1 VITSPA
7 VSGLEIGPSGIF
19 RGVVLSE
26 YVGDVVWLC
35 SDAEVALALANSLV
49 RILFFASAW
58 RRRRSSFS
66 TFGGPQLGFV
76 GIIASDFSFLARS
89 TGL

>member
-7 VSGLEIGPSGIF
+7 VSGPEIDPSGVP

-26 YVGDVVWLC
+26 YVGDVIWLC
-35 SDAEVALALANSLV
+35 SDAEVAFALAHSLV
-49 RILFFASAW
+49 RILFFASVW
-58 RRRRSSFS
+58 RRRRSSLKML
-66 TFGGPQLGFV
+66 GGPQLV
-76 GIIASDFSFLARS
+76 IASDFSFLAWS